1 MHMAD
6 ALLSP
11 AVGGMM
17 YVGAA
22 AGAGWALH
30 QMKKET
36 LSEKALPLMAVS
48 GAFVFAAQMINF
60 TIPGTGSS
68 GHIGGGILL
77 AAMLGGCPAMLTMA
91 VVLAIQCLFFA
102 DGGLLALGANIF
114 NMGVIPC
121 LIVYPLIFR
130 PLMQWA
136 RKSMAMGSGL
146 AGETGSSGRNGAFS
160 DRRMTLAVVISAVAG
175 LQLGAFGVVVETF
188 FSGATELPFGTFML
202 LMQPIHLLIGAAE
215 GIITSSILIYVNH
228 SRPEILISA
237 LGAGVQTPCS
247 SCGQVQESPEIHE
260 KPGIQKNPEKAG
272 SGKALDGISI
282 RKILC
287 VFAVLT
293 LLVGGGLSLFA
304 SEYPDGLEW
313 SIEKIT
319 GSPELKSP
327 EQGPAAHAAQ
337 KAGEVQEKTAVMPDY
352 EYADGGGGTS
362 AAGILGAVLTCA
374 AAGAI
379 GGGILLARKV
389 GNRKKKNR

>member
-30 QMKKET
+30 EMKKDRF
-36 LSEKALPLMAVS
+36 SERQLPLMAVS

-91 VVLAIQCLFFA
+91 VVLTIQCLFFA

-121 LIVYPLIFR
+121 LAVWPLLLR
-130 PLMQWA
+130 PLMKWA
-136 RKSMAMGSGL
+136 RNLPQNGSGL
-146 AGETGSSGRNGAFS
+146 AGEPGSPGAKSAFS
-160 DRRMTLAVVISAVAG
+160 DRRLTLAAVISAVAG
-175 LQLGAFGVVVETF
+175 LQLGAFGVVAETF
-188 FSGATELPFGTFML
+188 LSGVTELPLGTFLL
-202 LMQPIHLLIGAAE
+202 LMQPIHLAIGAAE
-215 GIITSSILIYVNH
+215 GFITAAILVYVNH
-228 SRPEILISA
+228 ARPEILTS
-237 LGAGVQTPCS
+237 
-247 SCGQVQESPEIHE
+247 
-260 KPGIQKNPEKAG
+260 
-272 SGKALDGISI
+272 ALDGSAGAQLSGWTPESTGDTPASG
-282 RKILC
+282 RGRTGNSLAKIIC
-287 VFAVLT
+287 VFGALT
-293 LLVGGGLSLFA
+293 LLTGGGLSLLA
-304 SEYPDGLEW
+304 SQYPDGLEW
-313 SIEKIT
+313 SVEKIT
-319 GSPELKSP
+319 GSTELKSP

-352 EYADGGGGTS
+352 EYADGSGGTS
-362 AAGILGAVLTCA
+362 AAGILGAALTCA
-374 AAGAI
+374 AAGAV
-379 GGGILLARKV
+379 GGGILLARKA
-389 GNRKKKNR
+389 GERKKKNR

>member
-77 AAMLGGCPAMLTMA
+77 AAMLGGSPAMLTIA

-136 RKSMAMGSGL
+136 RKSVAMGSGL
-146 AGETGSSGRNGAFS
+146 AGETGSLGPQSAFS
-160 DRRMTLAVVISAVAG
+160 DRRMTLAAVISAVAG

-188 FSGATELPFGTFML
+188 FSGVTELPFGTFLL

-237 LGAGVQTPCS
+237 LERGRKTRS
-247 SCGQVQESPEIHE
+247 ICGPEQVMLEVQEKTGA
-260 KPGIQKNPEKAG
+260 KPHTENEGGIG
-272 SGKALDGISI
+272 LDGISI
-282 RKILC
+282 RKTLC

-293 LLVGGGLSLFA
+293 MLVGGGLSLFA

-319 GSPELKSP
+319 GAAELESQ
-327 EQGPAAHAAQ
+327 EQGSAAHAAQ
-337 KAGEVQEKTAVMPDY
+337 KAGEVQEKTAIMPDY
-352 EYADGGGGTS
+352 EYADGSGGTS

-389 GNRKKKNR
+389 GNRKKENR